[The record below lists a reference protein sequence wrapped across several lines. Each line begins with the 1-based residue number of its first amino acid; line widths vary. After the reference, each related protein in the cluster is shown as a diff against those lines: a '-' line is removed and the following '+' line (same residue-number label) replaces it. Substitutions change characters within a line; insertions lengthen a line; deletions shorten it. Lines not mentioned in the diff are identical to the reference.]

1 METSSW
7 RSAAALHRTEGCVVG
22 VGELTGKRLA
32 VPAQLGVS
40 ATVALKS
47 CKAAKLQSCKAAKLQ
62 SCKAAKLQSC
72 KAAMFCALLVIN
84 LMRWTTPDGIDVPS
98 SGR

>member
-47 CKAAKLQSCKAAKLQ
+47 CKAAKLQSCNVLRSAGDKSDA
-62 SCKAAKLQSC
+62 
-72 KAAMFCALLVIN
+72 VDD
-84 LMRWTTPDGIDVPS
+84 P
-98 SGR
+98 

>member
-47 CKAAKLQSCKAAKLQ
+47 CKAAT
-62 SCKAAKLQSC
+62 
-72 KAAMFCALLVIN
+72 FCALLVIN